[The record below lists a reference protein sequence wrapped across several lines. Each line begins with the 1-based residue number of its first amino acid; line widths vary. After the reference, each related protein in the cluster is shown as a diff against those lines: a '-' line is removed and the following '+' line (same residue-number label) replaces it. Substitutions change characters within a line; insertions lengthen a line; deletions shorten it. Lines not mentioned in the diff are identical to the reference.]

1 MMTIRILESTPMLE
15 NDDCDDSNS
24 GGLFYSCEFA
34 ICELCIWTA
43 TVFKTTSGR
52 RLLDTCPVCSSDDYL
67 SFIPLTQNE
76 AYNFSIDQERGLE
89 IHFWIDKERNKMS
102 TNKQHKEHT
111 REEARG

>member
-1 MMTIRILESTPMLE
+1 MTIRILESTPLLE
-15 NDDCDDSNS
+15 NDCDDSN

-43 TVFKTTSGR
+43 TVFKTTSGQ

-67 SFIPLTQNE
+67 SFIPLTRDE

-89 IHFWIDKERNKMS
+89 IHFWIDKERKKCQQINKTKS
-102 TNKQHKEHT
+102 T
-111 REEARG
+111 REGERVT